1 MNCNIVSYI
10 ITNWLAKKRLAGGV
24 VAGRLTPI
32 CVYFKSV
39 FGLFISKN
47 VFTGDVVIMGLI

>member
-1 MNCNIVSYI
+1 
-10 ITNWLAKKRLAGGV
+10 
-24 VAGRLTPI
+24 VAGRLTRI